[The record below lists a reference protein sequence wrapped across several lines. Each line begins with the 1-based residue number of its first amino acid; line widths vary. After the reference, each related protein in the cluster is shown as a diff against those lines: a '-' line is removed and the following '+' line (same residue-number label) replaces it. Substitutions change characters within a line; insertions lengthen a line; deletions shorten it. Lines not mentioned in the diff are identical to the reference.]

1 MASWRRVNRVDMAYS
16 AIEPRPTLQFVA
28 SWPVFQWLGVTG
40 ETHVDLVRRINP
52 SQTLPGSVDYSQ
64 AIFGMMAIAGTG
76 WSKIEG
82 GSRSN
87 SILRDGDLKRTVAQ
101 NSGMK
106 R

>member
-1 MASWRRVNRVDMAYS
+1 MPTPLVPPGPNCRV
-16 AIEPRPTLQFVA
+16 TLRQLQGFLLRHNFSRQNARHCVRG
-28 SWPVFQWLGVTG
+28 WLGVTG

-82 GSRSN
+82 GSRVKSAT
-87 SILRDGDLKRTVAQ
+87 LLGGCRVCCL
-101 NSGMK
+101 
-106 R
+106 